1 MPDNITDWYGNNT
14 ISWGKS
20 YEESWWGNV
29 NEANSWGIIYP
40 NNAEGSFVTAD
51 STLFTADSTFFKAD
65 NAPANSLLPFA
76 CANAV
81 LTLANGTTG
90 NTIAIGTDAT
100 VSLGTLVSITPS
112 TYQSGTTTYTATIT
126 APSGYSN
133 SGVNLTDCT
142 ISATGSAAVDPVA
155 TSTYWW
161 SPNQANFTGVG
172 VVSFTY
178 TFGGITYSQGIV
190 DTSTELSNYDGDS
203 IVGTDWSSRT
213 LKIDTASP
221 QVGSYIFEADGTIV
235 KDGKLTPGNIG
246 FWENF
251 ATPKF
256 ISIKSTSNAAFSGNT
271 FSPFPIYKLGQVG
284 DYVKIIEIIT
294 S

>member
-1 MPDNITDWYGNNT
+1 MSGYG
-14 ISWGKS
+14 SS
-20 YEESWWGNV
+20 YTVSWWGDV
-29 NEANSWGIIYP
+29 NAPNGWGWVYP
-40 NNAEGSFVTAD
+40 FDAEGSFVTAD
-51 STLFTADSTFFKAD
+51 STLFTADSTFFTAD
-65 NAPANSLLPFA
+65 NAPADSLLPFA

-81 LTLANGTTG
+81 LTLADGTTG
-90 NTIAIGTDAT
+90 NTIGIGTDAT

-142 ISATGSAAVDPVA
+142 ISATGSGAVDPVS
-155 TSTYWW
+155 TSTLWY

-172 VVSFTY
+172 IVDFTY
-178 TFGGITYSQGIV
+178 TVGAYTSNQGIV
-190 DTSTELSNYDGDS
+190 STQAELSNYDGDS
-203 IVGTDWSSRT
+203 VVAGTFSSRV
-213 LKIDTASP
+213 LKIDTANP
-221 QVGSYIFEADGTIV
+221 QVGSYIFNSFGQII
-235 KDGKLTPGNIG
+235 KDGNQYPGDIG
-246 FWENF
+246 FWEYF

-256 ISIKSTSNAAFSGNT
+256 ISIKTTSSGAFGGNT

-284 DYVKIIEIIT
+284 NYVKITEIIT